1 MTKPPETLHELLA
14 LALADYDIISQRPGY
29 VIDMMSWHAPKDKE
43 RTCHVC
49 LAGCVIAR
57 TLQYDKDI
65 CAIPD
70 DFDENWAE
78 ALEYLDDLRLGIIPL
93 IWKRFP
99 VRQHPNPNW
108 RSDMQHLLEYLQLRG
123 L

>member
-14 LALADYDIISQRPGY
+14 LALADYDIVSQQPGY
-29 VIDMMSWHAPKDKE
+29 AINMNSWHTPKDKE

-57 TLQYDKDI
+57 TLQYDKDT
-65 CAIPD
+65 CAE
-70 DFDENWAE
+70 F
-78 ALEYLDDLRLGIIPL
+78 LDDLRAGIIPL
-93 IWKRFP
+93 IWERFP
-99 VRQHPNPNW
+99 VRQYPNPNW
-108 RSDMQHLLEYLQLRG
+108 RGDMQHLLEYLQLQD